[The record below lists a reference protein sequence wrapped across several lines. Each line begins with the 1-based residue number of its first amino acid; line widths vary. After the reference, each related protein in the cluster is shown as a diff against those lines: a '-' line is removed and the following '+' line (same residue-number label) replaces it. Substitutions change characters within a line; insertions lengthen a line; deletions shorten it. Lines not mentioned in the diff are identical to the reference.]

1 MESDSH
7 RHSNQPILIFLL
19 TIQKKIIS
27 ILSIL
32 LRPFFKIS
40 TFIKSN
46 ILKKY
51 RSEKENGKVSEEY
64 IKSLICKSEEEGVI
78 QTYEKDMIESIFK
91 FNDTRSKDIMT
102 SRKDTF
108 SINIDDDV
116 EENIDKLLHSNYSRI
131 PVYKDNIDNI
141 IGIVHVRDIL
151 IHAKD
156 IGFENINLEEIMHKP
171 YFVPTSKKTN
181 ELFKILQGNKIHM
194 AILIDEYGGFC
205 GIVTMEDLVE
215 EIVGDIEDEYDKENN
230 NIVKINESI
239 FIVDC
244 SIELDEFNE
253 AFNLELEE
261 GEYNTLNGYIITK
274 LGEIPKSNEKV
285 VINVDNINIEVV
297 KVSNKKIEKVRV
309 SYIN

>member
-19 TIQKKIIS
+19 TIQKKIVS
-27 ILSIL
+27 ILSII
-32 LRPFFKIS
+32 LRPFFKII

-46 ILKKY
+46 ILK
-51 RSEKENGKVSEEY
+51 KENGKVSEEY
-64 IKSLICKSEEEGVI
+64 IKSLICKSEEEGII
-78 QTYEKDMIESIFK
+78 QTYEKNMIESIFK
-91 FNDTRSKDIMT
+91 FNDTKSKHIMN

-108 SINIDDDV
+108 SINIDDDI
-116 EENIDKLLHSNYSRI
+116 EENIDKLLNSNYSRI

-151 IHAKD
+151 IQAKD
-156 IGFENINLEEIMHKP
+156 RGFENINLEEIMHKP
-171 YFVPTSKKTN
+171 YFVPTSEKTN
-181 ELFKILQGNKIHM
+181 ELFKILQNNKIHM

-230 NIVKINESI
+230 NILKINERI

-261 GEYNTLNGYIITK
+261 GEYNTLNGYIINQ

-285 VINVDNINIEVV
+285 EIKVENVNIEVV
-297 KVSNKKIEKVRV
+297 KVSNKKIEKVKV

>member
-19 TIQKKIIS
+19 TIQKKIVS
-27 ILSIL
+27 ILSII
-32 LRPFFKIS
+32 LRPFLEII
-40 TFIKSN
+40 TFIKSD
-46 ILKKY
+46 ILK
-51 RSEKENGKVSEEY
+51 KENGKVSEEY
-64 IKSLICKSEEEGVI
+64 IKSLICKSEEEGII
-78 QTYEKDMIESIFK
+78 QTYEKNMIESIFK
-91 FNDTRSKDIMT
+91 FNDTKSKDIMT

-108 SINIDDDV
+108 SINIDDDI
-116 EENIDKLLHSNYSRI
+116 EENIDKLLNSNYSRI

-141 IGIVHVRDIL
+141 IGIFNVRDIL
-151 IHAKD
+151 IQAKD
-156 IGFENINLEEIMHKP
+156 RGFENINLEEIMHKP
-171 YFVPTSKKTN
+171 YFVPTSEKTN
-181 ELFKILQGNKIHM
+181 ELFKILQNNKIHM

-230 NIVKINESI
+230 NILKINERI

-253 AFNLELEE
+253 VFNLELEE
-261 GEYNTLNGYIITK
+261 GEYNTLNGYIINQ

-285 VINVDNINIEVV
+285 EIKVDNVNIEVI
-297 KVSNKKIEKVRV
+297 KVSNKKIEKVKV

>member
-19 TIQKKIIS
+19 TIQKKIVS
-27 ILSIL
+27 ILSII
-32 LRPFFKIS
+32 LRPFLKII

-46 ILKKY
+46 ILK
-51 RSEKENGKVSEEY
+51 KENGKVSEEY
-64 IKSLICKSEEEGVI
+64 IKSLICKSEEEGII
-78 QTYEKDMIESIFK
+78 QTYEKNMIESIFK
-91 FNDTRSKDIMT
+91 FNDTKSIDIMT

-108 SINIDDDV
+108 SINIDDDI
-116 EENIDKLLHSNYSRI
+116 EENIDKLLNSNYSRI

-151 IHAKD
+151 IQAKD
-156 IGFENINLEEIMHKP
+156 RGFENINLEEIMHKP
-171 YFVPTSKKTN
+171 YFVPTSEKTN
-181 ELFKILQGNKIHM
+181 ELFKILQNNKIHM

-230 NIVKINESI
+230 NILKINERI

-261 GEYNTLNGYIITK
+261 GEYNTLNGYIINQ

-285 VINVDNINIEVV
+285 EIKVDNVNIEVI
-297 KVSNKKIEKVRV
+297 KVSNKKIEKVKV

>member
-91 FNDTRSKDIMT
+91 FNDKRSKDIMT

-156 IGFENINLEEIMHKP
+156 RGFENINLEEIMHKP

-261 GEYNTLNGYIITK
+261 GEYNTLNGYIINQ

-285 VINVDNINIEVV
+285 EINLDNINIEVV